1 MKKIK
6 YYYNIK
12 MHSLKNESLKK
23 IINLSPISRENKLF
37 KRWMR

>member
-12 MHSLKNESLKK
+12 MHSLKNKPFKK
-23 IINLSPISRENKLF
+23 IINLSPTPGENKLF